1 MTEEDILKQW
11 EEPGPDLYGIP
22 WEEVDFIFQQIFMK
36 GGVTNGL
43 VVISTENKIHR
54 IGNDMF

>member
-1 MTEEDILKQW
+1 MSEEDILKQW

-36 GGVTNGL
+36 GEVTNGL
-43 VVISTENKIHR
+43 VVI
-54 IGNDMF
+54 